1 MYFGHITFDINDSWA
16 TCIPLQDI
24 LKYLIFANSFQACYM
39 GDNDIEQRCLELI
52 DENGTQSLQSDGFK
66 NLKLETLKMIISR
79 DTLNIKESDVW
90 LASLEWAEKECT
102 RQGKQV
108 NIQNTECII
117 LHFEYS
123 VSRNYIRATMF

>member
-1 MYFGHITFDINDSWA
+1 
-16 TCIPLQDI
+16 
-24 LKYLIFANSFQACYM
+24 M

-79 DTLNIKESDVW
+79 ETLNIKESDVW

-108 NIQNTECII
+108 NMQNTCDM
-117 LHFEYS
+117 FT
-123 VSRNYIRATMF
+123 YI